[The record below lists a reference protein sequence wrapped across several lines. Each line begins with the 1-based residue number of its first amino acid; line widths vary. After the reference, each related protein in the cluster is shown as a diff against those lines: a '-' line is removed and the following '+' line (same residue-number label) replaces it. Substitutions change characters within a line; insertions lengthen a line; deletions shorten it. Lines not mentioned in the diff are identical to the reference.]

1 MWHPWKR
8 RIADLE
14 AREQR
19 LIDDLDDARRE
30 RDTERFNNGIITRQF
45 CEADA
50 ANKRL
55 HGRNVHLTEQ
65 LGKAREAA
73 NDGAL
78 DEMGRR
84 LDRAL
89 HACARYR
96 AEAAEDRAAAMTA
109 HQRMKDALD
118 AADRARVAGRS
129 DLVRQLGLSEDARR
143 SLAGQIATLQ
153 TANEALTREAYD
165 RSVTTAAAARPK
177 PGPPTSAKPEVTA

>member
-14 AREQR
+14 ARERR

-30 RDTERFNNGIITRQF
+30 RDTERFNNGIVTRQF

-65 LGKAREAA
+65 LERAREAA
-73 NDGAL
+73 QDGAL
-78 DEMGRR
+78 DEMGAR

-89 HACARYR
+89 RACARYR

-109 HQRMKDALD
+109 HRQMKEAHD
-118 AADRARVAGRS
+118 AADRARVAGCS
-129 DLVRQLGLSEDARR
+129 DHIRQLGLSEGARR
-143 SLAGQIATLQ
+143 SLAEQLATVQ
-153 TANEALTREAYD
+153 AANDSMCREQ
-165 RSVTTAAAARPK
+165 VAAAGTLAAPPATVPK
-177 PGPPTSAKPEVTA
+177 PSEVAW